1 MSERAIH
8 PRLRKFA
15 IADLTDLGIYRRMGI
30 YPTDFPDSLVDHHVY
45 RLCEISSR
53 IPEEVAAQLHEVG
66 RHDHP
71 QIGPQEYECGC
82 VAIACVTS
90 RDGRDRP
97 FEMRLAIEC
106 DLTRCYVPNRW
117 PYGAADHHEKGC
129 SLHGETLPRM
139 CDCLASDA
147 SDADWGTST

>member
-1 MSERAIH
+1 MSAHEIH

-15 IADLTDLGIYRRMGI
+15 IAGLEAMGVDVDDEI
-30 YPTDFPDSLVDHHVY
+30 RVDSYVR

-53 IPEEVAAQLHEVG
+53 IPEEVAAQLHEVA

-82 VAIACVTS
+82 VAIVCVTS
-90 RDGRDRP
+90 CDGRDRP

-117 PYGAADHHEKGC
+117 PYGAADHHEEGC